1 MGEETP
7 ARPGSETGNILQIKK
22 RLGLETSLEEK
33 RKLECKKKKQESFKR
48 LINIFETKPPDNIPK
63 RKSEKDDS
71 SWIKHDNVRKNT
83 GKIRKDLETPRN
95 ALDKKEN
102 LESRNQQHSSKFRIL
117 VGGKIIGTDNLG
129 EKLPEFEKRKRKE
142 RVEDGLDSR
151 GTDPPPFLKKNIERR
166 ETIQST
172 RIRGVNP
179 ENTELVKLRQTVHSV
194 RKPSPRSICSN
205 QWKDTNPNN
214 PDDWLNIDRD
224 DMTFDNDR
232 LRKISVAPSQLK
244 KKGHRD

>member
-7 ARPGSETGNILQIKK
+7 ARPGSETGNILQIKNK
-22 RLGLETSLEEK
+22 LGLETNENKSLEEEK

-102 LESRNQQHSSKFRIL
+102 LESRN
-117 VGGKIIGTDNLG
+117 
-129 EKLPEFEKRKRKE
+129 
-142 RVEDGLDSR
+142 
-151 GTDPPPFLKKNIERR
+151 
-166 ETIQST
+166 
-172 RIRGVNP
+172 
-179 ENTELVKLRQTVHSV
+179 
-194 RKPSPRSICSN
+194 
-205 QWKDTNPNN
+205 
-214 PDDWLNIDRD
+214 
-224 DMTFDNDR
+224 
-232 LRKISVAPSQLK
+232 
-244 KKGHRD
+244 